1 MRMLFVAAVASTLLA
16 CSSSSAPGSTGD
28 ASAPPAE
35 DASTAPCLSLGGT
48 CVSYQTACPVLQ
60 QNTALCGDS
69 VLICCL
75 PADDAG
81 PIIAPGDDSGTAPL
95 EASTDAAGD

>member
-1 MRMLFVAAVASTLLA
+1 MLFLVAAASTILA
-16 CSSSSAPGSTGD
+16 CSSSSSSGSSSD
-28 ASAPPAE
+28 ASAALPAE

-48 CVSYQTACPVLQ
+48 CVSYQTSCPVLQ

-69 VLICCL
+69 LLICCL

-81 PIIAPGDDSGTAPL
+81 TIVEPGGDSATGPVEASADAPGD
-95 EASTDAAGD
+95 